1 MKVYTTLDTRVQ
13 ACAERAIANHL
24 PNLQK
29 VVNYNMRRKKN
40 FSYLVPPSLLNEQT
54 LEQLMQNK
62 ALVDSLISE
71 KCRVQVAFVALD
83 PRDGHILS
91 MVGGRDFMES
101 QFNRAVQ
108 AIRQPG
114 SIFKPIVYTAVVD
127 NGYMPYYEKLNQ
139 PIVVHMADG
148 SRWTPRNYDGS
159 IGGKTTMR
167 EALRRSL
174 NLVTARIVQEDIP
187 PEQVIRYARNL
198 GITTPLD
205 AVDAIALGAVGVIP
219 IEIISAFGVFA
230 NKGILVDPISVLRVE
245 DKYSN
250 VLEKSIPQS
259 KGVLREETAYILAD
273 LLKTV
278 ASAGTGAA
286 SRSVYKFMR
295 PAGGKTGTTNDFTD
309 AWYVTFYTSNGCR
322 CLGWFG

>member
-1 MKVYTTLDTRVQ
+1 
-13 ACAERAIANHL
+13 
-24 PNLQK
+24 
-29 VVNYNMRRKKN
+29 
-40 FSYLVPPSLLNEQT
+40 
-54 LEQLMQNK
+54 
-62 ALVDSLISE
+62 
-71 KCRVQVAFVALD
+71 
-83 PRDGHILS
+83 
-91 MVGGRDFMES
+91 
-101 QFNRAVQ
+101 
-108 AIRQPG
+108 
-114 SIFKPIVYTAVVD
+114 
-127 NGYMPYYEKLNQ
+127 
-139 PIVVHMADG
+139 
-148 SRWTPRNYDGS
+148 
-159 IGGKTTMR
+159 MR

-295 PAGGKTGTTNDFTD
+295 PCRRKKQGPQTTLQMPGMLLLHLKWLQVSGVGLDD
-309 AWYVTFYTSNGCR
+309 PCYVFGRETVR
-322 CLGWFG
+322 CPGSVADNRTVL